1 MTDFVREYALAL
13 FSLASEDKAL
23 ENVRT
28 SLQDFLLN
36 LDEESRLF
44 FSHPAFQ
51 KSEKKIV
58 IEKLHVH
65 PLLSDFL
72 KVLIDNERFEFVD
85 KISISFEDIIKNQ
98 NQLLKVEVLSKEP
111 LAKEYLS
118 RIKNKLEKD
127 YNRKVL
133 LEEAI
138 DKSII
143 AGYKLRFEGYELDDT
158 VSRRL
163 KDLVTTLKKN

>member
-13 FSLASEDKAL
+13 FSLASEDGTLDKVS
-23 ENVRT
+23 E
-28 SLQDFLLN
+28 SLQGFISN
-36 LDEESRLF
+36 LDLESRLF

-51 KSEKKIV
+51 KSEKKLV
-58 IEKLHVH
+58 IEKLNVH

-72 KVLIDNERFEFVD
+72 KVLIDNERFEFID
-85 KISISFEDIIKNQ
+85 EISISLEDIIKNQ

-111 LAKEYLS
+111 LEKVYLT

-133 LEEAI
+133 LEETT

-158 VSRRL
+158 ASRRL

>member
-13 FSLASEDKAL
+13 FSLANEEKAL
-23 ENVRT
+23 DKISR
-28 SLQDFLLN
+28 SLQEFNLS
-36 LDEESRLF
+36 LDEESKLF

-51 KSEKKIV
+51 KSEKKSV
-58 IEKLHVH
+58 IDKLTIH

-72 KVLIDNERFEFVD
+72 KVLIDNERFEF
-85 KISISFEDIIKNQ
+85 INEIALSLEDIIKNQ
-98 NQLLKVEVLSKEP
+98 NQLLKVNVVSKQP
-111 LAKEYLS
+111 LTKENLS

-133 LEEAI
+133 LEETL
-138 DKSII
+138 DSTII
-143 AGYKLRFEGYELDDT
+143 AGYILRFEGYELDDT

>member
-13 FSLASEDKAL
+13 FSLGSELHEIEQISTGFK
-23 ENVRT
+23 
-28 SLQDFLLN
+28 SLLN
-36 LDEESRLF
+36 ELNEESRLF

-51 KSEKKIV
+51 KSEKKEV
-58 IEKLHVH
+58 IEKLNLL

-85 KISISFEDIIKNQ
+85 EIYLSLEDIIKNQ
-98 NQLLKVEVLSKEP
+98 NQLLKVKVVSKQP
-111 LAKEYLS
+111 LTKENLS

-127 YNRKVL
+127 YHRKVL
-133 LEEAI
+133 LEEVL
-138 DKSII
+138 DPRII
-143 AGYKLRFEGYELDDT
+143 AGYILRYEGYEVDDT